1 MFDARTTMSAFT
13 KDPDL
18 VYKIAFLQEVS
29 IFAVLQR
36 YRSIYHCHM
45 KSILLTSLIVLATAG
60 KNCKK
65 SPSTA
70 LPACIE
76 QRIEAIKKQEKWNPP
91 AEVFEYNYKGKKVYY
106 FSSNCCDQYNTVVDE
121 QCNQICAPSGG
132 LTGKGDQKCPDF
144 KDSAQLV
151 KLVWKDDR

>member
-1 MFDARTTMSAFT
+1 MLDACTTMSAFT

-60 KNCKK
+60 KNCKQ
-65 SPSTA
+65 SQSTA
-70 LPACIE
+70 LPFCIM
-76 QRIEAIKKQEKWNPP
+76 QKIEAIKKQDKWNPP
-91 AEVFEYNYKGKKVYY
+91 SEGYEYSYNGKKVYY
-106 FSSNCCDQYNTVVDE
+106 FSSNCCDQYN
-121 QCNQICAPSGG
+121 I
-132 LTGKGDQKCPDF
+132 
-144 KDSAQLV
+144 
-151 KLVWKDDR
+151 

>member
-1 MFDARTTMSAFT
+1 
-13 KDPDL
+13 
-18 VYKIAFLQEVS
+18 
-29 IFAVLQR
+29 
-36 YRSIYHCHM
+36 M

>member
-1 MFDARTTMSAFT
+1 MFDACTTMSAFT

-45 KSILLTSLIVLATAG
+45 KSILLTSLIMLATAG
-60 KNCKK
+60 KNCKQYQY
-65 SPSTA
+65 TA
-70 LPACIE
+70 LPACI
-76 QRIEAIKKQEKWNPP
+76 QQKIEAIKKEPKWNPP
-91 AEVFEYNYKGKKVYY
+91 AEVNEYNYKGKRVYY
-106 FSSNCCDQYNTVVDE
+106 FSSNCCDQYNIVLDE

-132 LTGKGDQKCPDF
+132 LTGKGD
-144 KDSAQLV
+144 LN
-151 KLVWKDDR
+151 

>member
-1 MFDARTTMSAFT
+1 MLNARTTVTAFT

-36 YRSIYHCHM
+36 YRYIYHCHM
-45 KSILLTSLIVLATAG
+45 KSILLTSLIALAAAG
-60 KNCKK
+60 KHCNKDRVAVL
-65 SPSTA
+65 PS
-70 LPACIE
+70 CI
-76 QRIEAIKKQEKWNPP
+76 QQKIETIKKEPKWNPP
-91 AEVFEYNYKGKKVYY
+91 AEVYEYNYKGKRVYY
-106 FSSNCCDQYNTVVDE
+106 FSSNCCDQYNIVVDE

-132 LTGKGDQKCPDF
+132 LTGKGDLKCQDF

-151 KLVWKDDR
+151 KLVWKDER